1 MRAIREGMDRPA
13 TPATP
18 KPPDPADLLRR
29 AQALCDSPAPATR
42 ALAQLL
48 LRLSRENQGKR
59 R

>member
-1 MRAIREGMDRPA
+1 MDRPA
-13 TPATP
+13 TPP

-29 AQALCDSPAPATR
+29 AQALADSPFPATR
-42 ALAQLL
+42 ALAREL